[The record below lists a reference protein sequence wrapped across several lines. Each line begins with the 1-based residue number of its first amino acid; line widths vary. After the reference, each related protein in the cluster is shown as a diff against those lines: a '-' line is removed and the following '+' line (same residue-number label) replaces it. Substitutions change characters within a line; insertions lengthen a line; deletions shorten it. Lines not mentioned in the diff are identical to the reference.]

1 MLALDH
7 LAVLGESLEEA
18 TLHVEAAL
26 GQPMQPGG
34 QHGDFGTHN
43 RLLGLEPDLYI
54 EAIAVDPAAPPPG
67 RARWFGLDRFSGAP
81 RLDKWVLRTADLAAA
96 QRALPMAGERVEL
109 SRGALSW
116 AMTVP
121 TDGALP
127 FDGLFPALIQWH
139 AVVPP
144 GRSLR
149 NPSARLVRLVLR
161 HPQAPALQAMLAP
174 HLDAPAVVF
183 EIGPAGLEAEIETP
197 GGTVTLS

>member
-18 TLHVEAAL
+18 TLHVETAL

-34 QHGDFGTHN
+34 QHGHFGTHN
-43 RLLGLEPDLYI
+43 RLLGLAPDLYM

-67 RARWFGLDRFSGAP
+67 RARWFGLDCFSGAP

-96 QRALPMAGERVEL
+96 QRALPMAGEPVEL

-121 TDGALP
+121 AHGALP

-139 AVVPP
+139 AAVPP

-161 HPQAPALQAMLAP
+161 HPKAWALQALLAP
-174 HLDAPAVVF
+174 HLDAPGVVF
-183 EIGPAGLEAEIETP
+183 ETGPAGLQAEIETP
-197 GGTVTLS
+197 GGPVTLS